1 MQTYE
6 VEVKA
11 LLGSKQRADEVRAAL
26 KALDPDC
33 EMTSSNRQL
42 NHYFQSEAGQSGG
55 TIEKLADVMRAHL
68 SRENQ
73 EKLDDLSRRAKSFSV
88 RTRDKDNIVILVVKA
103 SVGDDSSENGVARM
117 EFEAQ
122 VPLTLNELDEL
133 VLSAGFS
140 YQAKWSR
147 EREEYVCNGTN
158 VTIDKNA
165 GYGYV
170 AEFERVVEDS
180 KLVDEARAQ
189 ISSLM
194 ETLGIAELPQD
205 RLERMFSYYNAHW
218 QDYYG
223 TDKIFTIE

>member
-26 KALDPDC
+26 KTLDSEC

-42 NHYFQSEAGQSGG
+42 NHYFEGG
-55 TIEKLADVMRAHL
+55 TIEKLAGVMHAHL
-68 SRENQ
+68 SRDNQ
-73 EKLDDLSRRAKSFSV
+73 EKLNDLARRAKSFSV
-88 RTRDKDNIVILVVKA
+88 RTRDKDNIVLLVAKV

-133 VLSAGFS
+133 VLSAGFT

-170 AEFERVVEDS
+170 AEFERVVEDA
-180 KLVDEARAQ
+180 KLVDEARAAVL
-189 ISSLM
+189 SLM
-194 ETLGIAELPQD
+194 QTLGIAELPQD